1 MSWERSERGWGEL
14 TQWVRVIFEFRR
26 EGTITW
32 RYHEPQRERIR
43 RRGLGVIQR
52 ERKRRK
58 ERGTMTM
65 RLCKEITGMIVC
77 ARVHSTRIRILFFIF
92 HNFFREF
99 WGEKKIKKKFVY
111 IYSNLLYFLIFIFL
125 VLTRLSY
132 SISFM

>member
-58 ERGTMTM
+58 ERGTM

-77 ARVHSTRIRILFFIF
+77 ARVHSKRIRILFFIF

-132 SISFM
+132 NINLM